1 MPAEDSVARTAVTVP
16 VPPDE
21 AFRIYVDY
29 PAEWLPAE
37 HTFIKEPASISI
49 EPRVGG
55 RFYERG
61 ADGAEA
67 VRGTVEECAPPGRIA
82 ITWRVGDNWRPID
95 NDEHAALVV
104 IDFNAAGPRAT
115 EVVLTYERLDRLS
128 EEMAKMIQWAINA
141 PDNTLTRYAAVVAR
155 HAAHD

>member
-1 MPAEDSVARTAVTVP
+1 M
-16 VPPDE
+16 
-21 AFRIYVDY
+21 F
-29 PAEWLPAE
+29 PAE

-82 ITWRVGDNWRPID
+82 ITWQVGDNWRPIG
-95 NDEHAALVV
+95 NDEHAALII
-104 IDFNAAGPRAT
+104 IDSNAARPRLPSSCLA
-115 EVVLTYERLDRLS
+115 S
-128 EEMAKMIQWAINA
+128 
-141 PDNTLTRYAAVVAR
+141 
-155 HAAHD
+155 